1 MSLWFY
7 SGRRIIRTDM
17 DIKLCDVNSLQFNFK
32 LMKFRVLIGLLL
44 TATLFGCSQ
53 EQDEVVIIST
63 PYGDMTAVLFDATP
77 LHKANF
83 LELAKS
89 GKYDSVLFH
98 RVINEFMIQTGN
110 LATGKEEKG
119 IDYMLP
125 AEFMAEKYIHEK
137 GALAAARTG
146 DAGNPEKKS
155 SGSQFYIV
163 HGEKFDDEG
172 LVIRAERRQYL
183 KLSGLFQR
191 MLRSER
197 FPELTEKYNYHV
209 EKSREDSTYDF
220 NAAQRALIFNS
231 LEVIEEQFG
240 AQDDPGYPDWAKEV
254 YATVGGAP
262 HLDGQYTVFGKV
274 VEGLEIIDKIAG
286 VETNQRDKP
295 LTDIRMNIK
304 VMSMSKSEI
313 TKKYGITYPK

>member
-1 MSLWFY
+1 
-7 SGRRIIRTDM
+7 M
-17 DIKLCDVNSLQFNFK
+17 DINLCNVTSLRFNLKHMKLQ
-32 LMKFRVLIGLLL
+32 VLVGLLL
-44 TATLFGCSQ
+44 MVFVFSCSP
-53 EQDEVVIIST
+53 EQDEVIIIST
-63 PYGDMTAVLFDATP
+63 PYGDMTAVLFDETP
-77 LHKANF
+77 VHKANF

-110 LATGKEEKG
+110 LATGKEEEG
-119 IDYMLP
+119 VGYTLP

-137 GALAAARTG
+137 GALAAARIG

-172 LVIRAERRQYL
+172 LVVRADRRQYL

-197 FPELTEKYNYHV
+197 YPELTEKFNYHV
-209 EKSREDSTYDF
+209 EKSRADSTYDF
-220 NAAQRALIFNS
+220 NKAQRDLIFNS
-231 LEVIEEQFG
+231 IEIIEDRFG
-240 AQDDPGYPDWAKEV
+240 PQGDPGYPDWAKEV

-262 HLDGQYTVFGKV
+262 HLDGEYTVFGKV
-274 VEGLEIIDKIAG
+274 VEGLDIIDEIAG
-286 VETNQRDKP
+286 VETNQGDKP
-295 LTDIRMNIK
+295 LADIRMDIK
-304 VMSMSKSEI
+304 VVSMSKSEI
-313 TKKYGITYPK
+313 TKKYGITYSK

>member
-1 MSLWFY
+1 MK
-7 SGRRIIRTDM
+7 
-17 DIKLCDVNSLQFNFK
+17 IKALI
-32 LMKFRVLIGLLL
+32 VLALIAFLSSC
-44 TATLFGCSQ
+44 AQ
-53 EQDEVVIIST
+53 EQDEIVIIST
-63 PYGDMTAVLFDATP
+63 PYGDMTAVLFDETP

-98 RVINEFMIQTGN
+98 RVINQFMIQTGN

-119 IDYMLP
+119 VDYMLP

-146 DAGNPEKKS
+146 DASNPEKKS

-172 LVIRAERRQYL
+172 LAARADRRQYL
-183 KLSGLFQR
+183 KLSGIFQR

-209 EKSREDSTYDF
+209 NKFREDSTYDF
-220 NAAQRALIFNS
+220 NRAQRELIFNS
-231 LEVIEEQFG
+231 IDVMEERFG
-240 AQDDPGYPDWAKEV
+240 PQDDPGYPDWAKEI
-254 YATVGGAP
+254 YATIGGAP

-274 VEGLEIIDKIAG
+274 VEGLEVIDKIAG
-286 VETNQRDKP
+286 TPTNQRDRP
-295 LTDIRMNIK
+295 LEDIRMEVKVIK
-304 VMSMSKSEI
+304 MNKSEI
-313 TKKYGITYPK
+313 TDKYGITYPNK